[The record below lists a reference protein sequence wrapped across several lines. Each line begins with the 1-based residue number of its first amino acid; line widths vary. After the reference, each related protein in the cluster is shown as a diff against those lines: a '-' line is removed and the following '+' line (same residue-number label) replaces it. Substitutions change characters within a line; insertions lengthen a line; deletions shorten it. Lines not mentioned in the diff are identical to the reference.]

1 MISLA
6 LPLIVLYEI
15 SIWCVRLIENS
26 RAREDATRAAS
37 QPL

>member
-6 LPLIVLYEI
+6 LPLTLLYEI
-15 SIWCVRLIENS
+15 SIWCVRFIENK
-26 RAREDATRAAS
+26 RARDDAARASS

>member
-6 LPLIVLYEI
+6 LPLTLLYEI

-26 RAREDATRAAS
+26 RARDDAARAAE
-37 QPL
+37 QAP